1 MALRGEDHLSEKRR
15 LGTRVAKLRMSK
27 GLSQSKL
34 AMMADIN
41 RPTLNQ
47 IESAQ
52 ANPRLET
59 LARIAH
65 GLGVEIE
72 DLFKD

>member
-1 MALRGEDHLSEKRR
+1 MISRQEDYAAEKRR
-15 LGTRVAKLRMSK
+15 LGTRVAKLRASK

-34 AMMADIN
+34 AMMVDIN

-47 IESAQ
+47 IEGAQ

-65 GLGVEIE
+65 GLGVDIE